1 MNTQSNKSID
11 QLIKDID
18 NKKILLPEFQR
29 DFRWPI
35 EKSETLFDSLFRN
48 LFIGSL
54 ILSKPRFDLACK
66 GFDLRPRGS
75 KARKPKPVDKT
86 VVEFENN
93 DIYTLLD
100 GQQRVT
106 SIYRAFKG
114 IDLIYVELKDIHE
127 IQELFDDDNN
137 FTGDISQVIE
147 GFIAKK
153 PKDGIFYLTIFD
165 MCTAT
170 TSGYYR
176 EQKIKEEYIYP
187 RFEEGNFST
196 DDRNKLEEVSLN
208 LFSHFNTAI
217 LKRDSLI
224 SVQLLDMDLD
234 KFCLYFERSNSQ
246 GLNLSFTDIVTAK
259 VYTQFKLGA
268 SIERAKQEHGVYF
281 NDKLIDGLVRY
292 INFKANGEV
301 TKASILK
308 GLRGEHFSQ
317 YWETT
322 VEDLVYV
329 QKWIEEQ
336 RWVFRAKD
344 LPYKTMLFPLL
355 SFYQNLRSKEF
366 TQATESQS
374 QQLKLWFFSSMLDY
388 RYGGARHG
396 STNVVF
402 KKDCVVLKDLANE
415 RDITRTYWLDLN
427 LDLDYDTLLRVD
439 ADRSAIALGV
449 NFYLWHLAEFKNLE
463 NSNNVSFGGKI
474 DVHHVYPNNFLKTKF
489 EGGDRSD
496 EYDLSDSMLNK
507 IRIGKI
513 SNIRINDKSPSD
525 YLTEMSLI
533 NTGLEQSL
541 NSHYIYDHD
550 KLINGEMDKDY
561 LSFLKSRYDAISV
574 ALNPITQS
582 LKAAQEGD
590 FANITL

>member
-1 MNTQSNKSID
+1 MNIQSNKSID

-18 NKKILLPEFQR
+18 NNKILLPEFQR
-29 DFRWPI
+29 DFRWPV

-54 ILSKPRFDLACK
+54 ILSKPKFNLACK

-75 KARKPKPVDKT
+75 KARKPKPTDKT
-86 VVEFENN
+86 LAEFENN

-114 IDLIYVELKDIHE
+114 IDLIHVELKDMQE
-127 IQELFDDDNN
+127 IEELFDADNK
-137 FTGDISQVIE
+137 FTGNISQVIE

-165 MCTAT
+165 MCTANT
-170 TSGYYR
+170 GYYR
-176 EQKIKEEYIYP
+176 EQRIKEEYIYP
-187 RFEEGNFST
+187 RFEEGNYST
-196 DDRNKLEEVSLN
+196 EDRDKLEEVSLH
-208 LFSHFNTAI
+208 LFSHFNTSI

-268 SIERAKQEHGVYF
+268 SIERAKQQHGVYF

-308 GLRGEHFSQ
+308 GLSGEHFTQ

-415 RDITRTYWLDLN
+415 RDIKQTYWLDLS

-489 EGGDRSD
+489 KGGDRSD

-513 SNIRINDKSPSD
+513 SNIRINDKSPSE
-525 YLTEMSLI
+525 YLTEMSSV
-533 NTGLEQSL
+533 NTGLQQSL
-541 NSHYIYDHD
+541 SSHYIYDHE
-550 KLINGEMDKDY
+550 KLINGDMDMDY
-561 LSFLKSRYDAISV
+561 MSFLKSRYDAISV

-582 LKAAQEGD
+582 LKAAQISD
-590 FANITL
+590 LSNITL